1 MATNNVLVNNLCS
14 WPLSFKRLAGQG
26 DIYIQGN
33 ARSFPLLTEEEVTAQ
48 IQSGNPMFTGT
59 DGMGNHA
66 RIQIVDETKRK
77 ELFNLENVE
86 VPAPTMLDEKSVKAL
101 LAVKTKTEFTKKLA
115 EMVKT
120 DAEKRMLV
128 ELAFKAGGENAENW
142 KVEALRKLADTA
154 AI

>member
-33 ARSFPLLTEEEVTAQ
+33 ARNFPLLTEEEVTAQ

-66 RIQIVDETKRK
+66 RIQIVDEAKRK